1 VAAEQVLTPEGIVR
15 ALHGAFCRGAS
26 RYELLQMTATKIGE
40 AGPPFDRVYVYL
52 LAQDSLRLHAFAGE
66 ATEFDS
72 MELHT
77 GVQGQAVVQKQNV
90 YVPNPA
96 TTGCTT
102 HSNDTRSKLV
112 VLIRCHDTIIGAVD
126 VESDVPDAFSDLEQA
141 AVSAVAD
148 GLAALL

>member
-1 VAAEQVLTPEGIVR
+1 MAAEPALKPESIVR

-26 RYELLQMTATKIGE
+26 RDELLQITATKIGE

-52 LAQDSLRLHAFAGE
+52 LAQNALRLHAFAGQ

-77 GVQGQAVVQKQNV
+77 GVQGQAVAQKQNV
-90 YVPNPA
+90 YVPNTA
-96 TTGCTT
+96 ATGCTT
-102 HSNDTRSKLV
+102 HFRGTRSKLV
-112 VLIRCHDTIIGAVD
+112 VLVRRHDTVIGAVD
-126 VESDVPDAFSDLEQA
+126 VESDVPDGFRDPEQA
-141 AVSAVAD
+141 AVRAVAD